1 MTAPGPGRVALVTG
15 GSRGLGR
22 AAAAALTA
30 EGWRVAVTGR
40 DAAAL
45 DEVVSAG
52 EAAVGLPGDATD
64 ARSVAGAVAATEQRC
79 GPVDL
84 LVSNA
89 GAFDAGGRLWE
100 TDPDTWW
107 RDVEVNLRG
116 PALALHAALP
126 GMVARGRGRVVVLG
140 SGFGMVPTPGAAAYA
155 ASKAAVA
162 RLVDTVAAEL
172 AGTGVTVLAVSPG
185 MVRTDMTHGFP
196 AGFLEH
202 RPDLVEPADEAW
214 TPVESFLAL
223 LLRIAAGELDALSGR
238 FVRARDDLDAAV
250 LAAAQSE
257 EAGTLRLVP
266 YADRPGSADPTA

>member
-30 EGWRVAVTGR
+30 EGWVVAVTGR

-89 GAFDAGGRLWE
+89 GAFAAGGRLWE

-140 SGFGMVPTPGAAAYA
+140 SGFGMAPTPGASAYA

-202 RPDLVEPADEAW
+202 RPDLVEPADGAW

-238 FVRARDDLDAAV
+238 FVRARDHLDAV
-250 LAAAQSE
+250 VRAAAQSQ

-266 YADRPGSADPTA
+266 YTDPAEPGSA